1 MRHFPFV
8 RLTAAAVSAALIVV
22 TPGVGTYEVAAQM
35 VRSAPVGASPV
46 VPVIPAAPLRASGA
60 FGLTPAAPT
69 LSLPGA
75 MTVLPTVSA
84 SPRVTVQPAVLPLSQ
99 AGEGGVRV
107 AAPIAA
113 VTIESPHPNPL
124 PLAGEGTKAEAP
136 LPSLAPVAEAVRAA
150 APTPAASGVSNTLSS
165 FSTLFDGGR
174 LRAAIDAVT
183 PGAASRVRG
192 VSGLSLNAAREE
204 ENSAGNVIPTP
215 TPAPAQEASRP
226 YFLSLALAGLGAGAA
241 YLLIPALLPMAIALP
256 YVAAL
261 PALAVKSGLVVLGF
275 GLGASLAETE
285 LWRSWPREVVTG
297 ALDAGRTAFRFW
309 ARFGLVFRSVLS
321 ASSIDEAM
329 KADLPGLFWK
339 YPLLAWPFV
348 VVGYVFAP
356 VVTLVGAAYKALE
369 IPARAAFRG
378 VRRIVVGL
386 LPFMAD
392 VFSFIGRAIRSFIPA
407 AGAFLYK
414 GATMAMMTAV
424 GGAVVLAAP
433 VWNSLVKGPYAME
446 RDWDA
451 KPSQFPA
458 AVAMVLGRALG
469 LAASVF
475 LGAVG
480 GLVGFTVGLPLTLT
494 EALLAFAA
502 KVAPEGAAA
511 RAYSRWT
518 KTIERSAELEAF
530 HRVGTA
536 SSRLDFSTLPRAL
549 ARLAAAAPGA
559 VYSLP
564 FSVAGTLGLWAVAFA
579 AALGFERAP
588 VARQAAPARP
598 DERDTSV
605 PAIEEYAGSP
615 WLPLTLALVG
625 AVGGLLFSPL
635 LLTFVPMMWL
645 PAVLFNAWA
654 LNLAG
659 ALLGAAA
666 GLALSQ
672 PRAWFGIV
680 STSYAQAKAAGADAF
695 RLWARLG
702 LASRVN
708 VTGKPVDETLFAEA
722 PAALLKYPLLAW
734 PAVVAGYVAA
744 AAGFVVGGAAA
755 AAGVPVT
762 AAWKGLVVL
771 LTSGLIRRILTGI
784 KNVLRYGIPFI
795 AGFVWG
801 ALTGLVRT
809 AVGGAIA
816 LGAPVLRSV
825 VVADGENPYRYAG
838 FTGLVFKRL
847 VQALGIV
854 SMLAA
859 GVVGLGV
866 GAVYFAPHW
875 LTAGFTKALK
885 WGGAS
890 QTGLYRWLWRWEK
903 NLEHDMSEVSGARM
917 VAVLASNPKEEAGLW
932 QGVVRAA
939 NGLAYAAAS
948 VLWAIPV
955 SIALYVRAAV
965 NAWRSD
971 KPVLEEWTEPRLSGD
986 ERTRPV
992 SFWFTVKREAA
1003 DAFMN
1008 SFDFWE
1014 NAGHSWGYTVLR
1026 DEKSLLAGVFYLP
1039 AFVLAVAASATGAV
1053 AGAVEVPARA
1063 FLSWAKDI
1071 ALKFLPFLKRV
1082 WNLAMRIAKRV
1093 FPFLGG
1099 LVGGAVMGVV
1109 GSAAFGALLLG
1120 RPWFKYVVAQDY
1132 DTSSVG
1138 KFLGVAA
1145 LRLVATVA
1153 GVVFGVLGLAFGLLA
1168 AIPYSLTYMVAL
1180 AFQWGGI
1187 GGKSEFFFRHWT
1199 AGAMPI
1205 EMKRLSKLTD
1215 SFDFSKD
1222 KDSGELPPMDG
1233 WVRLGMVTAAT
1244 FAAALAA
1251 TIAGYVAW
1259 FRSLGA
1265 AYRSARDGREL
1276 PHWGASGDVVEGA
1289 IGHGSKIGRNAG
1301 VWLGQLA
1308 GIAAAAA
1315 IAFGYFAAP
1324 TWLGALGSGLGLLG
1338 LVVLSSPAGWLAGL
1352 VIGAVA
1358 GALVGMLMWLD
1369 KAIKSAPDA
1378 QASAKDDG
1386 TPGPQTRKMGGGA
1399 VDIVPATFGAL
1410 FASIDPVAA
1419 LVGAAAGV
1427 WLGGRGV
1434 QDPGAPWSWSGA
1446 VLGAVIASLVSSGM
1460 WMMFQGG
1467 LGGLMLI
1474 GIATAIGIMRV
1485 SALKTS

>member
-22 TPGVGTYEVAAQM
+22 TPGVGTYEAAAQM
-35 VRSAPVGASPV
+35 VRSAPAGASPV
-46 VPVIPAAPLRASGA
+46 VPVIPAAPMRASGA
-60 FGLTPAAPT
+60 YGLTPSAPV

-84 SPRVTVQPAVLPLSQ
+84 SPRVTAQPAAAAQ
-99 AGEGGVRV
+99 AVV
-107 AAPIAA
+107 AAPQARAA
-113 VTIESPHPNPL
+113 LSTPL
-124 PLAGEGTKAEAP
+124 RAEVAASAEAP

-150 APTPAASGVSNTLSS
+150 APTPAASGVSNALTT

-174 LRAAIDAVT
+174 LRSVIDAVT
-183 PGAASRVRG
+183 PGAASRSRG
-192 VSGLSLNAAREE
+192 FSGLSVNAAREE
-204 ENSAGNVIPTP
+204 EDSAGNVIPTP
-215 TPAPAQEASRP
+215 TPAPAQAAARP

-261 PALAVKSGLVVLGF
+261 PALAVKSALVVLGF

-285 LWRSWPREVVTG
+285 LWRSWPREVVGG

-356 VVTLVGAAYKALE
+356 VVTVVGAAFKALE

-469 LAASVF
+469 LVASVF

-536 SSRLDFSTLPRAL
+536 ASRRDFSTLPRAL
-549 ARLAAAAPGA
+549 ARFAAAAPGA

-564 FSVAGTLGLWAVAFA
+564 FSVAGTLGLFVVALA
-579 AALGFERAP
+579 AAFGFERAP
-588 VARQAAPARP
+588 AARQEAPARP
-598 DERDTSV
+598 DERDTSAPV
-605 PAIEEYAGSP
+605 IEEYAGSP
-615 WLPLTLALVG
+615 WLPLTLALAG
-625 AVGGLLFSPL
+625 AVVGLLFSPL

-666 GLALSQ
+666 GLAFSQ
-672 PRAWFGIV
+672 PKAWFAIV
-680 STSYAQAKAAGADAF
+680 STSFAQAKAAAADAF

-708 VTGKPVDETLFAEA
+708 VTGKPVDEALFAGT
-722 PAALLKYPLLAW
+722 PAALTRYPLLAW
-734 PAVVAGYVAA
+734 PAVVVGYVAA

-755 AAGVPVT
+755 AAGVPVK
-762 AAWKGLVVL
+762 AAWKGLVIL

-784 KNVLRYGIPFI
+784 KNVLRHGIPF
-795 AGFVWG
+795 AFGFVWG

-809 AVGGAIA
+809 AVGGAVA

-825 VVADGENPYRYAG
+825 VVADGENPYRRTG
-838 FTGLVFKRL
+838 LTGLVLKRL
-847 VQALGIV
+847 VQALGLV
-854 SMLAA
+854 STLAA
-859 GVVGLGV
+859 GVVGLVV
-866 GAVYFAPHW
+866 GAVTFAPHW
-875 LTAGFTKALK
+875 LTSGLAKGLK
-885 WGGAS
+885 WGSADNRF
-890 QTGLYRWLWRWEK
+890 TKWLWRWEK
-903 NLEHDMSEVSGARM
+903 NLEHDMSEVSGARLA
-917 VAVLASNPKEEAGLW
+917 AVLASNPKEEAGLW

-939 NGLAYAAAS
+939 NGLVYAASS
-948 VLWAIPV
+948 VLWAVPV
-955 SIALYVRAAV
+955 SLALYARAAA
-965 NAWRSD
+965 NASRSD
-971 KPVLEEWTEPRLSGD
+971 KPVLEEWTEPRLADDS
-986 ERTRPV
+986 RARPE
-992 SFWFTVKREAA
+992 SFVDTVKREAA

-1014 NAGHSWGYTVLR
+1014 NAGHAWGYAVLR

-1039 AFVLAVAASATGAV
+1039 AFVLAVAASGTGAV

-1063 FLSWAKDI
+1063 FLSWVKDV

-1082 WNLAMRIAKRV
+1082 WNLAMRVAKRV

-1099 LVGGAVMGVV
+1099 LIGGAVMGVV

-1145 LRLVATVA
+1145 LRVIATLA
-1153 GVVFGVLGLAFGLLA
+1153 GAVFGVLGLAFGLLA
-1168 AIPYSLTYMVAL
+1168 AVPYSLTYMVAL

-1199 AGAMPI
+1199 AGAMPV

-1233 WVRLGMVTAAT
+1233 WIRLGMVTAAT

-1276 PHWGASGDVVEGA
+1276 PQWGASGDVVEDAVGQ
-1289 IGHGSKIGRNAG
+1289 GSKIGRKTG
-1301 VWLGQLA
+1301 LWLGELA
-1308 GIAAAAA
+1308 GLAAAAA
-1315 IAFGYFAAP
+1315 IAFGFFAAP

-1338 LVVLSSPAGWLAGL
+1338 LVVLSGPAGWLAGL
-1352 VIGAVA
+1352 IVGAVA

-1410 FASIDPVAA
+1410 FAAIDPLAA

-1434 QDPGAPWSWSGA
+1434 QEPGAPWSWGGA

-1460 WMMFQGG
+1460 WMMYSGG

-1474 GIATAIGIMRV
+1474 GIATALGIMRV
-1485 SALKTS
+1485 SAIKTS